1 MEAPMCGRYSLTL
14 PPQEIREFLGF
25 LEQPNFPPRYNI
37 APTQPIAIVR
47 LVSGVRSFTL
57 VRWGLL
63 PSWVKDPKD
72 IPTLINARSETAA
85 TKPAFRAA
93 MRRRRCLIPA
103 DGFYEWQKTQ
113 HGRKVPHLI
122 HRPGG
127 APFAFAG
134 LWESWMGADGS
145 ELDTAA
151 IMTTAANDYL
161 RPLHDRMPVVVLP
174 EDFDRWLDA
183 EDNPPDKIADL
194 LHPAPEDYFEAF
206 PISTRVNSVAND
218 DADIQTPLA
227 EATTPPVEERKPEKK
242 KAEDDKGGG
251 QMSLL

>member
-1 MEAPMCGRYSLTL
+1 MCGRYSLTL
-14 PPQEIREFLGF
+14 PPQEIRAFMGF
-25 LEQPNFPPRYNI
+25 TEQPNFPPRYNI

-47 LVSGVRSFTL
+47 LVSGARSFTL
-57 VRWGLL
+57 MRWGLL

-72 IPTLINARSETAA
+72 FPTLINARGESAA

-103 DGFYEWQKTQ
+103 DGFYEWQKSGK
-113 HGRKVPHLI
+113 GRKIPHLI
-122 HRPGG
+122 RRPDGG
-127 APFAFAG
+127 PFAFAG
-134 LWESWMGADGS
+134 LWETWMGATGE

-151 IMTTAANDYL
+151 IVTTDANERL
-161 RPLHDRMPVVVLP
+161 TPLHDRMPVVVMP

-183 EDNPPDKIADL
+183 DANPPADVAGL
-194 LHPAPEDYFEAF
+194 LRPAPEDYFEAF

-218 DADIQTPLA
+218 DAEIQAPLA
-227 EATTPPVEERKPEKK
+227 EDSTPPAEERKPEKK
-242 KAEDDKGGG
+242 RKKGDDG